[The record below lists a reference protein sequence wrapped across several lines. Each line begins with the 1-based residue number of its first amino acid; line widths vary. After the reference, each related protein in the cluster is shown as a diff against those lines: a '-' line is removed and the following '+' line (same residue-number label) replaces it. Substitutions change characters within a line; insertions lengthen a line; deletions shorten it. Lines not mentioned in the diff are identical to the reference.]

1 MTGAVASADLAA
13 LERDTFRLPLAHL
26 PDWLAVTAERVE
38 PGVNVLL
45 DEIELAFTR
54 LETSCTSDW
63 TGLME
68 PLEQLNLRLGRVAG
82 AITHMLSVKYSDA
95 LQSAWDTVR
104 PRYVSLGNRM
114 NQSTAVYKAMTT
126 LRDSSEGKHLAAV
139 RRRILDESIRSMERS
154 GVHLTGEPKERFQVI
169 QTRLA
174 ELSSAFSTNLVKA
187 ERSARVSFSTPEAI
201 RGIPRPLLEMAA
213 QTAREDG
220 VVGATAD
227 AGPWHFVVNGVNYSI
242 VTWADDPATREAF
255 YRAFRNR
262 GQGKELDNRPILE
275 EILRLRQ
282 EQSQLV
288 GFRNYVELSLDSKMA
303 KHPDAVWAL
312 LNRLETAA
320 RPAAENELATLTRFA
335 RETAGNPRL
344 QLAPW
349 DVPYWAEKLEQA
361 KFGYDNEAL
370 RSWFQLPIVIEG
382 LFELTERL
390 YGATFELVTDGSVPV
405 WDPSVLF
412 YEVRRR
418 GKVIAG
424 FFLDPCARPG
434 EKRGGAWINIV
445 VDRNR
450 LLAPAGQS
458 ASLPVALMVMNAR
471 PPADEQPALLS
482 LDEVRTLFHEFGH
495 ATQLLFTEVDEGSAS
510 GLNLVEWDAVELAS
524 QFNEYWMDHKP
535 FLRKLS
541 RNVSTGQP
549 LDDTTAERIIEGA
562 NFMAGNATL
571 RQLLFAKTDL
581 RIHAECGLPG
591 SNDDPAPSDLEKR
604 VASETLVMPTL
615 PEESQ
620 LPAFTHLFS
629 GGYAAGYY
637 SYKWAEVLAADA
649 FAAFDEAGLDDEAA
663 VQQVADRFR
672 QSVLALGGSLPAN
685 EIYRQFRG
693 RDATP
698 DALLRK
704 QGLFGESAAVNG

>member
-1 MTGAVASADLAA
+1 MTGSAALSA
-13 LERDTFRLPLAHL
+13 LERDATRLPLAHL

-38 PGVNVLL
+38 PGVNLLL
-45 DEIELAFTR
+45 DEVEAAFTH
-54 LETSCTSDW
+54 LETSCTPSW

-82 AITHMLSVKYSDA
+82 AITHLLSVKYSDA
-95 LQSAWDTVR
+95 LQGAWDAVR

-114 NQSTAVYKAMTT
+114 SQSAAVYQAMTA
-126 LRDSSEGKHLAAV
+126 LRDSTEGAQLTAV
-139 RRRILDESIRSMERS
+139 RRRILAESIRSMERS
-154 GVHLTGEPKERFQVI
+154 GVHLTGEAKERFQII

-174 ELSSAFSTNLVKA
+174 ELSNTFSTNLVKA
-187 ERSARVSFSTPEAI
+187 ERSARVSFTATDEVQ
-201 RGIPRPLLEMAA
+201 GIPPSLLEMAV

-220 VVGATAD
+220 VTSASVDT
-227 AGPWHFVVNGVNYSI
+227 GPWHFVVNGVNYAI
-242 VTWADDPATREAF
+242 VTWAERAATREAF
-255 YRAFRNR
+255 YRAFRSR
-262 GQGKELDNRPILE
+262 GQDKALDNRPILE

-282 EQSQLV
+282 EQARLV
-288 GFRNYVELSLDSKMA
+288 GFRNFVELSLDSKMA
-303 KHPDAVWAL
+303 KQPDAVWTL
-312 LNRLETAA
+312 LNQLETAA
-320 RPAAENELATLTRFA
+320 RPAAEDELAILTRFA
-335 RETAGNPRL
+335 RESSGQQNLTL
-344 QLAPW
+344 DPW

-390 YGATFELVTDGSVPV
+390 YGATFELVADGSVPV

-412 YEVRRR
+412 YEVRRG

-424 FFLDPCARPG
+424 FFLDPCARSG
-434 EKRGGAWINIV
+434 EKRGGAWMNIV

-450 LLAPAGQS
+450 LLALPGQS

-471 PPADEQPALLS
+471 PPADGQTALMS

-495 ATQLLFTEVDEGSAS
+495 ATQLLFTEVDEGGAS

-524 QFNEYWMDHKP
+524 QFNEYWMDYKP

-541 RNVSTGQP
+541 RNVTTGEP
-549 LDDTTAERIIEGA
+549 LDENIAERIIEGA

-591 SNDDPAPSDLEKR
+591 SNDNPQPASVEQR
-604 VASETLVMPTL
+604 VAAETLVLPTL
-615 PEESQ
+615 KEESQ

-649 FAAFDEAGLDDEAA
+649 FAAFDEAGLDDEPA
-663 VQQVADRFR
+663 VQRVADRFR
-672 QSVLALGGSLPAN
+672 ENVLALGGSLPAE
-685 EIYRQFRG
+685 EIYRRFRG
-693 RDATP
+693 RDAAP

-704 QGLFGESAAVNG
+704 QGLLGVSAAVSG

>member
-1 MTGAVASADLAA
+1 MTGSAALSA
-13 LERDTFRLPLAHL
+13 LERDATRLPLAHL

-38 PGVNVLL
+38 PGVNELL
-45 DEIELAFTR
+45 DAVETAFTH
-54 LETSCTSDW
+54 LETSCTPSW

-82 AITHMLSVKYSDA
+82 AITHLLSVKYSDA
-95 LQSAWDTVR
+95 LQSAWDAVR

-114 NQSTAVYKAMTT
+114 SQSAGVYKAMAA
-126 LRDSSEGKHLAAV
+126 LRDSTEGAQLTAV

-154 GVHLTGEPKERFQVI
+154 GVHLTGEAKERFQII

-174 ELSSAFSTNLVKA
+174 ELSNTFSTNLVKA
-187 ERSARVSFSTPEAI
+187 ERTARVSFTAADQI
-201 RGIPRPLLEMAA
+201 HGIPHALLEMAA

-220 VVGATAD
+220 VASASVD
-227 AGPWHFVVNGVNYSI
+227 RGPWHFVVNGVNYAI

-262 GQGKELDNRPILE
+262 GQDKALDNRPILE
-275 EILRLRQ
+275 EILKLRQ
-282 EQSQLV
+282 EQAQLV
-288 GFRNYVELSLDSKMA
+288 RFRNYVELSLDSKMA
-303 KHPDAVWAL
+303 KRPDAVWAL
-312 LNRLETAA
+312 LSRLETAA
-320 RPAAENELATLTRFA
+320 RPAAEDELATLTRFA
-335 RETAGNPRL
+335 EETSGTQNL
-344 QLAPW
+344 KLKPW

-390 YGATFELVTDGSVPV
+390 YGATFKLIADGSVPI

-412 YEVRRR
+412 YEVRRG

-424 FFLDPCARPG
+424 FFLDPCARSG
-434 EKRGGAWINIV
+434 EKRGGAWMNIV

-450 LLAPAGQS
+450 LLALPGQT

-471 PPADEQPALLS
+471 PPADGQPALMS

-495 ATQLLFTEVDEGSAS
+495 ATQLLFTEVDEGAAS

-524 QFNEYWMDHKP
+524 QFNEYWMDYKP
-535 FLRKLS
+535 FLLKLS
-541 RNVSTGQP
+541 SNVRTGEP
-549 LDDTTAERIIEGA
+549 LDEKIAERIIEGA

-591 SNDDPAPSDLEKR
+591 SNDNPEPASVEQR
-604 VASETLVMPTL
+604 VAAETLVLPTL
-615 PEESQ
+615 SEESQ

-649 FAAFDEAGLDDEAA
+649 FAAFDEAGLDDESA
-663 VQQVADRFR
+663 VQRVADRFR
-672 QSVLALGGSLPAN
+672 ENVLALGGSLPAD
-685 EIYRQFRG
+685 EIYRRFRG
-693 RDATP
+693 RDAAP

-704 QGLFGESAAVNG
+704 QGLLAESAAVSG